1 MGPLSTLKAGQVGC
15 LTRAGA
21 FPNGSLQ
28 FWPSRNH
35 WHRWVGYRRI
45 SYRNKS
51 LLQKFID
58 QIASIFSIK
67 RKKNVEEKK
76 NKKDDDD
83 DNNLSEDIYPLW

>member
-1 MGPLSTLKAGQVGC
+1 MNVINK
-15 LTRAGA
+15 
-21 FPNGSLQ
+21 N
-28 FWPSRNH
+28 
-35 WHRWVGYRRI
+35 
-45 SYRNKS
+45 NKS

-67 RKKNVEEKK
+67 RKKNAEKNK

>member
-1 MGPLSTLKAGQVGC
+1 MNVINK
-15 LTRAGA
+15 
-21 FPNGSLQ
+21 N
-28 FWPSRNH
+28 
-35 WHRWVGYRRI
+35 
-45 SYRNKS
+45 NKS

-67 RKKNVEEKK
+67 RKKNAEK

>member
-1 MGPLSTLKAGQVGC
+1 MNVINK
-15 LTRAGA
+15 
-21 FPNGSLQ
+21 N
-28 FWPSRNH
+28 
-35 WHRWVGYRRI
+35 
-45 SYRNKS
+45 NKS

-67 RKKNVEEKK
+67 RKKTAEK